1 MAFSMNRFFCCVF
14 SGLFSILPL
23 CQERTPAT
31 APHQLNAIHKAEV
44 KNKVE
49 QLIQSDSKMDRA
61 WAAYFIGEYGLKEF
75 EPALIEI
82 LNPDTLAPEGET
94 SFLYRAV
101 LDSVIKLRISVP
113 SDKLMP
119 LYERF
124 PDETL
129 IILARSPSDNGET
142 LLSIAEK
149 PGRQVYWIAACN
161 LLTEGKAPGF
171 AAFLLKSVKITVEIT
186 VSEGG
191 GMSGG
196 VGSGGSIAIACG
208 LSTHLP
214 NDLPPI
220 SVYKLT
226 QEQTRDA
233 VVIAPGAHPIY
244 YERRDFGSGASFT
257 DHGIPR
263 DLYCLEYLAALIN
276 QSVSQLGIRER
287 YSKSI
292 AWSGIQ
298 SYKVDVISFRELVK
312 GNFERMKKQC
322 VERNLLSETEAE
334 ALKPNLLVT
343 VTDLRENK
351 TTPLPDISETAKFT
365 TK

>member
-1 MAFSMNRFFCCVF
+1 MNRFICCIF
-14 SGLFSILPL
+14 SGLFSVLPL
-23 CQERTPAT
+23 YQDRTPAT
-31 APHQLNAIHKAEV
+31 APHLLNAIHNAEV

-75 EPALIEI
+75 EPALIEL

-113 SDKLMP
+113 SDKLTP

-149 PGRQVYWIAACN
+149 PGREVCWVAACN
-161 LLTEGKAPGF
+161 LLAESKTPGF
-171 AAFLLKSVKITVEIT
+171 AAFLLRNLKITVEIA
-186 VSEGG
+186 VSEKGNR
-191 GMSGG
+191 MT
-196 VGSGGSIAIACG
+196 GSGGSWSSIGCG
-208 LSTHLP
+208 SSFQVT
-214 NDLPPI
+214 NDFPPTFLYRLI
-220 SVYKLT
+220 PEPK
-226 QEQTRDA
+226 RDA
-233 VVIAPGAHPIY
+233 VVVAPGKHPVF
-244 YERRDFGSGASFT
+244 YERFPLGIGVSFSDQGVQRD
-257 DHGIPR
+257 R
-263 DLYCLEYLAALIN
+263 YCIEYLASLLNLSA
-276 QSVSQLGIRER
+276 SQLELRER
-287 YSKSI
+287 YSQSI
-292 AWSGIQ
+292 AWAGIQ
-298 SYKVDVISFRELVK
+298 QYKVDVISFRELVK
-312 GNFERMKKQC
+312 GNFERLKKQC

-334 ALKPNLLVT
+334 ALKPNLIIT
-343 VTDLRENK
+343 VNDLRENK
-351 TTPLPDISETAKFT
+351 TTPLPDISDTAKFT